1 MTVTSRFSRTGL
13 VRAWRELDRGERR
26 SLVGM
31 TVTVLA
37 LNVIG
42 WGVLF
47 AVVVPGHYTIHG
59 SAFGVGLGVTA
70 YTLGMRHAFDADHI
84 AAIDNTTRKLVA
96 ENKKPM
102 SVGFWFS
109 LGHSTIVFVLVALLA
124 FGVRELAAS
133 LSDDNSD
140 LTRWTG
146 VFGTLVSGT
155 FLLLIGL
162 LNLMSFIA
170 IHRVFREMKRGAY
183 DEARLE
189 RELDNR
195 GALNRLLK
203 PVVAAVRAPWHM
215 YPVGL
220 LFGMGFDTVTEVG
233 LLVIA
238 GGAAATGL
246 PWYSILVLPILF
258 CAGMSLFDSIDG
270 SFMNFAYGWALARP
284 LRKIYYNLV
293 VTGLS
298 VVVAMLIGAQEI
310 ISLLTAKFDVTD
322 GLLGW
327 IGALDLG
334 AMGFIIVGLF
344 IGTWLTAVL
353 VWQYGGVQARWESGL
368 AAAVPRGRTAAV
380 PPERTTSPSPRRRR
394 HPSDEPL
401 CPWWPRP
408 RVSSTEAGTR
418 P

>member
-1 MTVTSRFSRTGL
+1 MTVTSRSARTGL
-13 VRAWRELDRGERR
+13 ARAWRNLDRGEQR

-31 TVTVLA
+31 AVTVLA

-47 AVVVPGHYTIHG
+47 AVVVPGHHMVHG

-195 GALNRLLK
+195 GVLNRVLK

-310 ISLLTAKFDVTD
+310 ISLLAAKFEVTD

-368 AAAVPRGRTAAV
+368 AS
-380 PPERTTSPSPRRRR
+380 SPSPEKAAS
-394 HPSDEPL
+394 PE
-401 CPWWPRP
+401 
-408 RVSSTEAGTR
+408 
-418 P
+418 